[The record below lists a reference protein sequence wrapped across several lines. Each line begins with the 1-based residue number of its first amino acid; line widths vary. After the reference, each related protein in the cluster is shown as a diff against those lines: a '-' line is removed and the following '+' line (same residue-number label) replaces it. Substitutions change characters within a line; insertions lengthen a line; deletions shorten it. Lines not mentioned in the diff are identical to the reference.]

1 LDGRHI
7 ALKGFIDRV
16 DRKGEVIRLIDY
28 KSGRDEK
35 SFSGIESLFDRGEE
49 KSNKAAFQT
58 LFYGLLYQTTHP
70 ENTFPLKPALFNF
83 RQIFEENF
91 NPYLQLK
98 IGRAQYEEVQDY
110 SGFSQAYEI
119 GLRETLEELFDP
131 SVPFS
136 QTEIVKKC
144 EYCPYKV
151 ICGR

>member
-1 LDGRHI
+1 
-7 ALKGFIDRV
+7 
-16 DRKGEVIRLIDY
+16 LIDY
-28 KSGRDEK
+28 KSGNDEK

-49 KSNKAAFQT
+49 KRNKAAFQT
-58 LFYGLLYQTTHP
+58 LFYGLLYQSTHP
-70 ENTFPLKPALFNF
+70 ENTSPLKPALFNF

-98 IGRAQYEEVQDY
+98 IGWAKYEEVQDY
-110 SGFSQAYEI
+110 RGFSQEYEI
-119 GLRETLEELFDP
+119 GLKETLEELFDP

-144 EYCPYKV
+144 EYCPYQV